1 MAQNSVNDLG
11 FYAQATRTLGAMVT
25 PYGQQALAYA
35 NGSSLGSGAKQ
46 AYLGQVAAAQINGSG
61 PAANP
66 INAPW
71 TFTDFAL
78 GTRTLRPSNG
88 KAVRRGLGGRCY

>member
-1 MAQNSVNDLG
+1 MAQTANINLG

-35 NGSSLGSGAKQ
+35 NGGQLGAGAKA
-46 AYLGQVAAAQINGSG
+46 AYLGRVASSQINGAG
-61 PAANP
+61 PNADP

-71 TFTDFAL
+71 SFTDFAL
-78 GTRTLRPSNG
+78 GTKTLRPATAAKKRG
-88 KAVRRGLGGRCY
+88 GLGGR